1 MYTAPIP
8 HNSILGY
15 SSIWGGRTSIV
26 RGRYVGRFVKVYND
40 HARSILYPGFPF
52 PTPSLQGSL
61 ENMNDTMKKHSIE
74 HFEFVEGTGSDS
86 APFID
91 PIAEKKL
98 LRKID
103 LRILP
108 P

>member
-1 MYTAPIP
+1 MQHPL
-8 HNSILGY
+8 SG
-15 SSIWGGRTSIV
+15 TS
-26 RGRYVGRFVKVYND
+26 FP
-40 HARSILYPGFPF
+40 RS
-52 PTPSLQGSL
+52 PSAGSL
-61 ENMNDTMKKHSIE
+61 ANMNDTTKKHSVE
-74 HFEFVEGTGSDS
+74 HFEFVEGMGSDT

>member
-1 MYTAPIP
+1 MQ
-8 HNSILGY
+8 HSLF
-15 SSIWGGRTSIV
+15 RTS
-26 RGRYVGRFVKVYND
+26 
-40 HARSILYPGFPF
+40 FPN
-52 PTPSLQGSL
+52 SLCAGSV

-74 HFEFVEGTGSDS
+74 HFEFAEGTGSDT

-91 PIAEKKL
+91 PVAEKKL

>member
-1 MYTAPIP
+1 
-8 HNSILGY
+8 
-15 SSIWGGRTSIV
+15 
-26 RGRYVGRFVKVYND
+26 
-40 HARSILYPGFPF
+40 
-52 PTPSLQGSL
+52 
-61 ENMNDTMKKHSIE
+61 MNDTSKKHSIE
-74 HFEFVEGTGSDS
+74 HFEFIEGSDT

>member
-1 MYTAPIP
+1 MTFYAASFIQALPSFHLVPFLRGQLANMDVTA
-8 HNSILGY
+8 
-15 SSIWGGRTSIV
+15 
-26 RGRYVGRFVKVYND
+26 
-40 HARSILYPGFPF
+40 
-52 PTPSLQGSL
+52 
-61 ENMNDTMKKHSIE
+61 KKHSIE
-74 HFEFVEGTGSDS
+74 HFEFAEGTGSDTT
-86 APFID
+86 AFVID

>member
-1 MYTAPIP
+1 MDD
-8 HNSILGY
+8 
-15 SSIWGGRTSIV
+15 TS
-26 RGRYVGRFVKVYND
+26 
-40 HARSILYPGFPF
+40 
-52 PTPSLQGSL
+52 
-61 ENMNDTMKKHSIE
+61 KKHSIE
-74 HFEFVEGTGSDS
+74 HFEYVEGTGSDT

-91 PIAEKKL
+91 PVAERKL

>member
-1 MYTAPIP
+1 MDVTA
-8 HNSILGY
+8 
-15 SSIWGGRTSIV
+15 
-26 RGRYVGRFVKVYND
+26 
-40 HARSILYPGFPF
+40 
-52 PTPSLQGSL
+52 
-61 ENMNDTMKKHSIE
+61 KKHSIE
-74 HFEFVEGTGSDS
+74 HFEFVEGTGSDTN
-86 APFID
+86 AFVIE